1 VITLSKYR
9 RLKEYLFNSKKKII
23 KLKFS
28 QVEDIVG
35 FKLPES
41 AYLYRAWWANSSH
54 NALRVW
60 VPIGWYVS
68 DIDFSKKYVEF
79 EKREVIDMNKKVK
92 KINAGQALKLLE
104 KLHALHDQRVINE
117 RTYLE
122 KKKVL
127 LGKIK

>member
-1 VITLSKYR
+1 MSKYR
-9 RLKEYLFNSKKKII
+9 RLKEYLFNSKEKII

-35 FKLPES
+35 FDLPES

-68 DIDFSKKYVEF
+68 DIDFNKKYVEF
-79 EKREVIDMNKKVK
+79 EKREVIDMNSKAK
-92 KINAGQALKLLE
+92 KITAGQALKLLE
-104 KLHALHDQRVINE
+104 KLHALHDQRVIND
-117 RTYLE
+117 RTYRE

-127 LGKIK
+127 LSKIK

>member
-1 VITLSKYR
+1 MSKYR

-68 DIDFSKKYVEF
+68 DIDFNKKYVEF
-79 EKREVIDMNKKVK
+79 EKREVIDMNKKAK

>member
-1 VITLSKYR
+1 MSKYR

-79 EKREVIDMNKKVK
+79 EKREVIDMNKKAK